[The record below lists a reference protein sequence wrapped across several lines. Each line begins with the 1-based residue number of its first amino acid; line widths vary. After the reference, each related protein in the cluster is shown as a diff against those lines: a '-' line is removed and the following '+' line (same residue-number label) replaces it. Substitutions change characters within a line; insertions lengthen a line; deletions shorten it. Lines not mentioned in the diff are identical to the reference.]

1 MDPRINPFSPGA
13 GSPPPELAG
22 RSPILD
28 HAAISLD
35 RLRNGLHARSMI
47 LVGLRGVGK
56 TVVLNRIHMLA
67 QEAGYHAAFIEANE
81 RKTLAQLL
89 LPALRQIL
97 YTLNLRENVS
107 DKTRRALRVLRS
119 FIGSLGLKA
128 KAGLGHLELELAI
141 DPETGSA
148 DSGDFE
154 ADLSELLQAVGE
166 AAADR
171 KRAIALCIDEV
182 QYLHEKEFGALIM
195 ALHRVSQ
202 RRLPLALIAAGLPQ
216 VRGLAGRSKS
226 YAERLFEYPE
236 IGPLRPSE
244 CEEALQIPVRNQGA
258 AFSREALDEIIQVT
272 QGYPY
277 FLQQWGYEAWNS
289 SAGPIIE
296 LADIHRATKLSI
308 RRLDQSFFR
317 VRFDRL
323 TPKEKD
329 YLHALADMGPTAHRS
344 GEIAARLGVKIQS
357 VAPVRDALI
366 RKGMIYSPIYGE
378 TAFTVPLFDEFM
390 CRVMPPSRSLPSR
403 PGDRS
408 VSLPAKSLPTP
419 G

>member
-1 MDPRINPFSPGA
+1 MDARINPFAPGA

-22 RSPILD
+22 RGPILD
-28 HAAISLD
+28 HAAIALD
-35 RLRNGLHARSMI
+35 RLRNGLHAKSMI

-67 QEAGYHAAFIEANE
+67 EEAGYQAAFIEAHE
-81 RKTLAQLL
+81 GKTLAELL

-97 YTLNLRENVS
+97 YALNLRENVS

-119 FIGSLGLKA
+119 FLGSLGLKA
-128 KAGLGHLELELAI
+128 KASLGEMELELAI

-171 KRAIALCIDEV
+171 KRAIALCIDEI
-182 QYLHEKEFGALIM
+182 QFLHEKEFGALIM

-202 RRLPLALIAAGLPQ
+202 RRLPLALIGAGLPQ

-236 IGPLRPSE
+236 VGPLQPNDAT
-244 CEEALQIPVRNQGA
+244 EALQIPVRNQGA
-258 AFSREALDEIIQVT
+258 EFSSAALAEVIEVT

-277 FLQQWGYEAWNS
+277 FLQQWGYEAWNT

-296 LADIHRATKLSI
+296 IADIHRATTLAI

-329 YLHALADMGPTAHRS
+329 YLRALAGMGPDPHRS
-344 GEIAARLGVKIQS
+344 GEIAARLGVRIQS

-366 RKGMIYSPIYGE
+366 RKGMIFSPVYGE
-378 TAFTVPLFDEFM
+378 TAFTVPLFDEFLH
-390 CRVMPPSRSLPSR
+390 RVMPS
-403 PGDRS
+403 
-408 VSLPAKSLPTP
+408 A
-419 G
+419 

>member
-1 MDPRINPFSPGA
+1 MDARINPFSPGA
-13 GSPPPELAG
+13 GSPPPELSG
-22 RSPILD
+22 RTPILD
-28 HAAISLD
+28 HAGISLD
-35 RLRNGLHARSMI
+35 RLRNGLHAKSII

-67 QEAGYHAAFIEANE
+67 QEAGYQAAFIEAHE
-81 RKTLAQLL
+81 GKTLAELL
-89 LPALRQIL
+89 LPALRHIL
-97 YTLNLRENVS
+97 YTLNLKENVS

-119 FIGSLGLKA
+119 FLGALGLKA
-128 KAGLGHLELELAI
+128 KAGLGDLELELAI

-166 AAADR
+166 AAAER
-171 KRAIALCIDEV
+171 KRAIALCIDEI

-202 RRLPLALIAAGLPQ
+202 RRLPLALVGAGLPQ

-236 IGPLRPSE
+236 IGPLQPSDAA
-244 CEEALQIPVRNQGA
+244 EALQIPVRNQGA
-258 AFSREALDEIIQVT
+258 AFSREALSEVIEVT

-277 FLQQWGYEAWNS
+277 FLQQWGYEAWNTA
-289 SAGPIIE
+289 AGPTIE
-296 LADIHRATKLSI
+296 IADIHRASKLAV

-329 YLHALADMGPTAHRS
+329 YLRALAEMGPAPHRS
-344 GEIAARLGVKIQS
+344 GEIALRLGVKIQL
-357 VAPVRDALI
+357 VAPVRDSLI
-366 RKGMIYSPIYGE
+366 RKGMIYSPVYGE

-390 CRVMPPSRSLPSR
+390 CRVMP
-403 PGDRS
+403 
-408 VSLPAKSLPTP
+408 AAQ
-419 G
+419 

>member
-1 MDPRINPFSPGA
+1 MDPRTNPFAPGA

-22 RSPILD
+22 RMPILD
-28 HAAISLD
+28 HAGISLD
-35 RLRNGLHARSMI
+35 RLRNGLHAKSII

-56 TVVLNRIHMLA
+56 TVVLNRIHILA
-67 QEAGYHAAFIEANE
+67 QEAGYQAAFIEAHE
-81 RKTLAQLL
+81 GKTLAELL
-89 LPALRQIL
+89 LPALRHIL
-97 YTLNLRENVS
+97 YSLNLKENVS
-107 DKTRRALRVLRS
+107 EKTRRALRALRS
-119 FIGSLGLKA
+119 FLGSLGLKA
-128 KAGLGHLELELAI
+128 KAGLGDLELELAI
-141 DPETGSA
+141 DPETGLA

-166 AAADR
+166 AAAER
-171 KRAIALCIDEV
+171 KRAIALCIDEI

-202 RRLPLALIAAGLPQ
+202 RRLPLALVGAGLPQ

-236 IGPLRPSE
+236 IGALQPSDAT
-244 CEEALQIPVRNQGA
+244 EALQIPVRNQGA
-258 AFSREALDEIIQVT
+258 EFSQDALDAVIEVT
-272 QGYPY
+272 RGYPY
-277 FLQQWGYEAWNS
+277 FLQQWGYEAWNL
-289 SAGPIIE
+289 AEGPTIK
-296 LADIHRATKLSI
+296 LADVHRATKRAI
-308 RRLDQSFFR
+308 RRLDESFFR

-329 YLHALADMGPTAHRS
+329 YLRALAEMGSAPHRS

-366 RKGMIYSPIYGE
+366 RKGMIYSPVYGE

-390 CRVMPPSRSLPSR
+390 RRAMPSAS
-403 PGDRS
+403 
-408 VSLPAKSLPTP
+408 
-419 G
+419 

>member
-1 MDPRINPFSPGA
+1 MDARINPFAPGA

-22 RSPILD
+22 RGPILD
-28 HAAISLD
+28 HAAIALD
-35 RLRNGLHARSMI
+35 RLRNGLHAKSMI

-67 QEAGYHAAFIEANE
+67 QEAGYQAAFIEAHE
-81 RKTLAQLL
+81 GKTLAELL

-107 DKTRRALRVLRS
+107 EKTRRALRVLRS
-119 FIGSLGLKA
+119 FLGSLGLKA
-128 KAGLGHLELELAI
+128 KASLGDMELELAI

-171 KRAIALCIDEV
+171 KRAIALCIDEI

-202 RRLPLALIAAGLPQ
+202 RRLPLALIGAGLPQ

-236 IGPLRPSE
+236 IGPLQPSDAT
-244 CEEALQIPVRNQGA
+244 EALQIPVRNQGA
-258 AFSREALDEIIQVT
+258 EFSPEALAEVIEVT

-277 FLQQWGYEAWNS
+277 FLQQWGYEAWNI
-289 SAGPIIE
+289 SAGPTMEI
-296 LADIHRATKLSI
+296 ADIHRATKLAI

-329 YLHALADMGPTAHRS
+329 YLRALAGMGPAPHRS

-366 RKGMIYSPIYGE
+366 RKGMIFSPVYGE

-390 CRVMPPSRSLPSR
+390 HRVMPSIQ
-403 PGDRS
+403 
-408 VSLPAKSLPTP
+408 
-419 G
+419 

>member
-1 MDPRINPFSPGA
+1 MNARINPFSPGA

-22 RSPILD
+22 RGPILD
-28 HAAISLD
+28 HASIALD
-35 RLRNGLHARSMI
+35 RLRNGLHAKSII

-67 QEAGYHAAFIEANE
+67 QEAGYNAAFIEAHE
-81 RKTLAQLL
+81 GKTLAELL
-89 LPALRQIL
+89 LPALRHIL
-97 YTLNLRENVS
+97 YTLNLKENVS

-119 FIGSLGLKA
+119 FLGSLGLKA
-128 KAGLGHLELELAI
+128 KAGLGDLELELAI

-166 AAADR
+166 AAAER
-171 KRAIALCIDEV
+171 KRAIALCIDEI
-182 QYLHEKEFGALIM
+182 QYLREKEFGALIM

-202 RRLPLALIAAGLPQ
+202 RRLPLALIGAGLPQ

-236 IGPLRPSE
+236 IGPLQPSDAA
-244 CEEALQIPVRNQGA
+244 EALQIPVRNQGA
-258 AFSREALDEIIQVT
+258 AFSRDALAEVIEVT

-277 FLQQWGYEAWNS
+277 FLQQWGYEAWNA
-289 SAGPIIE
+289 SAGPTIE
-296 LADIHRATKLSI
+296 LTDIHRASKLSV

-329 YLHALADMGPTAHRS
+329 YLRTLAEMGPAPHRS

-357 VAPVRDALI
+357 VAPVRDSLI
-366 RKGMIYSPIYGE
+366 RKGMIYSPVYGE

-390 CRVMPPSRSLPSR
+390 CRVMPS
-403 PGDRS
+403 
-408 VSLPAKSLPTP
+408 A
-419 G
+419 

>member
-1 MDPRINPFSPGA
+1 
-13 GSPPPELAG
+13 LAG
-22 RSPILD
+22 RGPILD
-28 HAAISLD
+28 HAGIALD
-35 RLRNGLHARSMI
+35 RLRNGLHAKSII

-67 QEAGYHAAFIEANE
+67 EEAGYQAAFIEAHE
-81 RKTLAQLL
+81 GKTLAELL
-89 LPALRQIL
+89 LPALRHIL
-97 YTLNLRENVS
+97 YTLNLKENVS

-119 FIGSLGLKA
+119 FLGSLGLKA
-128 KAGLGHLELELAI
+128 KAGLGDLELELAI

-166 AAADR
+166 AAAER
-171 KRAIALCIDEV
+171 KRAIALCIDEI
-182 QYLHEKEFGALIM
+182 QYLREKEFGALIM

-202 RRLPLALIAAGLPQ
+202 RRLPLALIGAGLPQ

-236 IGPLRPSE
+236 IGPLQPSDAA
-244 CEEALQIPVRNQGA
+244 EALQIPVRNQGA
-258 AFSREALDEIIQVT
+258 AFSRDALAEVIEVT

-277 FLQQWGYEAWNS
+277 FLQQWGYEAWNA
-289 SAGPIIE
+289 SAGPMIE
-296 LADIHRATKLSI
+296 LTDIHRASKLSI

-329 YLHALADMGPTAHRS
+329 YLRALAEMGPAPHRS

-357 VAPVRDALI
+357 VAPVRDSLI
-366 RKGMIYSPIYGE
+366 RKGMIYSPVYGE

-390 CRVMPPSRSLPSR
+390 RRVMPS
-403 PGDRS
+403 
-408 VSLPAKSLPTP
+408 A
-419 G
+419 

>member
-1 MDPRINPFSPGA
+1 MDARINPFSPGA

-22 RSPILD
+22 RYPILD
-28 HAAISLD
+28 HAAIALD
-35 RLRNGLHARSMI
+35 RLRNGLHARSII

-56 TVVLNRIHMLA
+56 TVVLNRIHMIA
-67 QEAGYHAAFIEANE
+67 QEAGYQAAFLEARE
-81 RKTLAQLL
+81 SQTLAELL
-89 LPALRQIL
+89 LPALRQVL
-97 YTLNLRENVS
+97 YRLNLKENVS
-107 DKTRRALRVLRS
+107 EKTRRALRVLRS
-119 FIGSLGLKA
+119 FLGSLGLKA
-128 KAGLGHLELELAI
+128 KAGLGDLELELAI

-166 AAADR
+166 AAAER
-171 KRAIALCIDEV
+171 QRAIALCIDEI

-216 VRGLAGRSKS
+216 VRALAGRSKS

-236 IGPLRPSE
+236 IGPLQPSE
-244 CEEALQIPVRNQGA
+244 ATEALQIPVRNLGV
-258 AFSREALDEIIQVT
+258 AFSSRAMEEIIEVT

-277 FLQQWGYEAWNS
+277 FLQQWGYEAWNLA
-289 SAGPIIE
+289 AGPTIE
-296 LADIHRATKLSI
+296 AADIERATKLAI

-323 TPKEKD
+323 TPREKD
-329 YLHALADMGPTAHRS
+329 YLRALAGMGPAPHRS
-344 GEIAARLGVKIQS
+344 GEIAARLGVKIQA

-366 RKGMIYSPIYGE
+366 RKGMIYSPVYGE

-390 CRVMPPSRSLPSR
+390 RRVMPQ
-403 PGDRS
+403 
-408 VSLPAKSLPTP
+408 AE
-419 G
+419 

>member
-1 MDPRINPFSPGA
+1 MEPRINPFAPGA

-22 RSPILD
+22 RGPILD
-28 HAAISLD
+28 HAAIALD
-35 RLRNGLHARSMI
+35 RLRDGLHAKSII

-56 TVVLNRIHMLA
+56 TVILNRIHMLA
-67 QEAGYHAAFIEANE
+67 QEAGYYAAFLEANE
-81 RKTLAQLL
+81 GKSLAELL

-97 YTLNLRENVS
+97 YALNLRENVS

-119 FIGSLGLKA
+119 FLAGLGLKA
-128 KAGLGHLELELAI
+128 KAGLGDLELELAI
-141 DPETGSA
+141 DPEVGSA

-171 KRAIALCIDEV
+171 KRSIALCLDEV
-182 QYLHEKEFGALIM
+182 QYLHEREFGALIM

-216 VRGLAGRSKS
+216 VRALSGRSKS

-236 IGPLRPSE
+236 IGPLQPSDAT
-244 CEEALQIPVRNQGA
+244 EALQKPVRSLGVS
-258 AFSREALDEIIQVT
+258 FSPDALAEIIEVT

-277 FLQQWGYEAWNS
+277 FLQQWGYEAWSN
-289 SAGPIIE
+289 SAGPTIE
-296 LADIHRATKLSI
+296 LNDIHRATRLAI

-329 YLHALADMGPTAHRS
+329 YLRALAELGASAQRS
-344 GEIAARLGVKIQS
+344 GHIAARLGVKIQS
-357 VAPVRDALI
+357 VAPVRDSLM
-366 RKGMIYSPIYGE
+366 RKGMIYSPVYGE

-390 CRVMPPSRSLPSR
+390 RRVMPQFP
-403 PGDRS
+403 
-408 VSLPAKSLPTP
+408 
-419 G
+419 

>member
-1 MDPRINPFSPGA
+1 MDPRINPFAPGA

-22 RSPILD
+22 RGPILD

-35 RLRNGLHARSMI
+35 RLRNRLHAKSII

-56 TVVLNRIHMLA
+56 TVILNRIHMLA
-67 QEAGYHAAFIEANE
+67 QEAGYYAAFIEAHE
-81 RKTLAQLL
+81 GKSLAELL
-89 LPALRQIL
+89 LPALRNIL
-97 YTLNLRENVS
+97 YSLNLRENVS

-119 FIGSLGLKA
+119 FLAGLGLKA
-128 KAGLGHLELELAI
+128 KAGLGDLELELAI

-171 KRAIALCIDEV
+171 NRAIAICLDEV
-182 QYLHEKEFGALIM
+182 QYLHQREFGALIM

-216 VRGLAGRSKS
+216 VRALAGRSKS

-236 IGPLRPSE
+236 IGPLQPSDAE
-244 CEEALQIPVRNQGA
+244 GALQIPIRNQGA
-258 AFSREALDEIIQVT
+258 AISAEALNEIIHVT

-277 FLQQWGYEAWNS
+277 FLQQWGYEAWNAS
-289 SAGPIIE
+289 TGPTIE

-323 TPKEKD
+323 TPREKD
-329 YLHALADMGPTAHRS
+329 YLRALAEMGPNAHRS

-366 RKGMIYSPIYGE
+366 RKGMIYSPLYGE

-390 CRVMPPSRSLPSR
+390 RRAMPTL
-403 PGDRS
+403 
-408 VSLPAKSLPTP
+408 
-419 G
+419 

>member
-1 MDPRINPFSPGA
+1 MDPRTNPFAPGA

-22 RSPILD
+22 RMPILD
-28 HAAISLD
+28 HAGIALD
-35 RLRNGLHARSMI
+35 RLRNGLHAKSII

-67 QEAGYHAAFIEANE
+67 EEAGYQAAFIEAHE
-81 RKTLAQLL
+81 GKSLAELL
-89 LPALRQIL
+89 LPALRHIL
-97 YTLNLRENVS
+97 YSLNLKENVS
-107 DKTRRALRVLRS
+107 EKTRRALRALRS
-119 FIGSLGLKA
+119 FLGSLGLKA
-128 KAGLGHLELELAI
+128 KAGLGDLELELAI
-141 DPETGSA
+141 DPERGLA

-171 KRAIALCIDEV
+171 KRAIALCIDEI

-202 RRLPLALIAAGLPQ
+202 RRLPLALVGAGLPQ

-236 IGPLRPSE
+236 IGALQPSE
-244 CEEALQIPVRNQGA
+244 ATEALQIPVRNEGA
-258 AFSREALDEIIQVT
+258 EFAPEALEAVIEVT
-272 QGYPY
+272 RGYPY
-277 FLQQWGYEAWNS
+277 FLQQWGYEAWNL
-289 SAGPIIE
+289 AEGPTIG
-296 LADIHRATKLSI
+296 LADIHRATKRAI
-308 RRLDQSFFR
+308 RRLDESFFR

-329 YLHALADMGPTAHRS
+329 YLRALAEMGAAPHRS

-366 RKGMIYSPIYGE
+366 RKGMIYSPVYGE

-390 CRVMPPSRSLPSR
+390 RRAMPS
-403 PGDRS
+403 G
-408 VSLPAKSLPTP
+408 T
-419 G
+419 

>member
-1 MDPRINPFSPGA
+1 MDPQINPFSPGA

-22 RSPILD
+22 RGPILD
-28 HAAISLD
+28 YATLSLH
-35 RLRNGLHARSMI
+35 RLRNGLHAKSII

-56 TVVLNRIHMLA
+56 TVVLNRIYMLA
-67 QEAGYHAAFIEANE
+67 QEAGYQAAFIEAHE
-81 RKTLAQLL
+81 GKSLAELL

-107 DKTRRALRVLRS
+107 DKTRRALRALRS

-128 KAGLGHLELELAI
+128 KAGLGDLELELAI
-141 DPETGSA
+141 DPERGLA

-154 ADLSELLQAVGE
+154 ADLSELLQTVGE

-171 KRAIALCIDEV
+171 KRAIALCIDEI

-195 ALHRVSQ
+195 ALHRISQ

-236 IGPLRPSE
+236 IGPLQPSDAS
-244 CEEALQIPVRNQGA
+244 EALQIPVRNLGV
-258 AFSREALDEIIQVT
+258 AFSRNALANIQQVT

-277 FLQQWGYEAWNS
+277 FLQQWGYEAWNTAS
-289 SAGPIIE
+289 GPTIE
-296 LADIHRATKLSI
+296 IGDIHRATKLAV
-308 RRLDQSFFR
+308 RRLDESFFR

-329 YLHALADMGPTAHRS
+329 YLRTLAEMGPAAQRS
-344 GEIAARLGVKIQS
+344 GEIAAHMG
-357 VAPVRDALI
+357 
-366 RKGMIYSPIYGE
+366 
-378 TAFTVPLFDEFM
+378 
-390 CRVMPPSRSLPSR
+390 
-403 PGDRS
+403 
-408 VSLPAKSLPTP
+408 AKSNPWRPCAMPYPQRHDL
-419 G
+419 

>member
-1 MDPRINPFSPGA
+1 MDARINPFAPGA

-22 RSPILD
+22 RGPILD
-28 HAAISLD
+28 HAAIALD
-35 RLRNGLHARSMI
+35 RLRNGLHAKSMI

-67 QEAGYHAAFIEANE
+67 HEAGYQAAFIEAHE
-81 RKTLAQLL
+81 GKTLAELL
-89 LPALRQIL
+89 LPALRQVL
-97 YTLNLRENVS
+97 YALNLRENVS
-107 DKTRRALRVLRS
+107 EKTRRALRVLRS
-119 FIGSLGLKA
+119 FLGSLGLKA
-128 KAGLGHLELELAI
+128 KASLGEMELELAI

-171 KRAIALCIDEV
+171 RRAIALCIDEI

-202 RRLPLALIAAGLPQ
+202 RRLPLALIGAGLPQ

-236 IGPLRPSE
+236 IGPLQPSE
-244 CEEALQIPVRNQGA
+244 ATEALQIPVRNLGVE
-258 AFSREALDEIIQVT
+258 FSPEALAEVIEVT

-277 FLQQWGYEAWNS
+277 FLQQWGYEAWNT
-289 SAGPIIE
+289 SAGSIIE
-296 LADIHRATKLSI
+296 IADIHRATKLAI

-329 YLHALADMGPTAHRS
+329 YLHALAGMGPAPHRS

-366 RKGMIYSPIYGE
+366 RKGMIFSPVYGE

-390 CRVMPPSRSLPSR
+390 HRVMPS
-403 PGDRS
+403 
-408 VSLPAKSLPTP
+408 A
-419 G
+419 

>member
-1 MDPRINPFSPGA
+1 MEPRINPFAPGA

-22 RSPILD
+22 RGPILD
-28 HAAISLD
+28 HAAIALD
-35 RLRNGLHARSMI
+35 RLRNGLHAKSII

-56 TVVLNRIHMLA
+56 TVILNRIHMLA
-67 QEAGYHAAFIEANE
+67 QEAGYYAAFLEATE
-81 RKTLAQLL
+81 GKSLAELL

-119 FIGSLGLKA
+119 FLGGLGLKA
-128 KAGLGHLELELAI
+128 KAGLGDLELELAI
-141 DPETGSA
+141 DPETGTA

-171 KRAIALCIDEV
+171 KCSIAICLDEV
-182 QYLHEKEFGALIM
+182 QYLHEREFGALIM
-195 ALHRVSQ
+195 ALHRVAQ

-216 VRGLAGRSKS
+216 VRALAGRSKS

-236 IGPLRPSE
+236 IGPLQPSDAT
-244 CEEALQIPVRNQGA
+244 EALRIPVRNLGVHFTA
-258 AFSREALDEIIQVT
+258 EALHEIIEVT
-272 QGYPY
+272 RGYPY
-277 FLQQWGYEAWNS
+277 FLQQWGYEAWNT
-289 SAGPIIE
+289 SAGPAIE
-296 LADIHRATKLSI
+296 AADIERATKLAI

-329 YLHALADMGPTAHRS
+329 YLRALAELGAAAQRS
-344 GEIAARLGVKIQS
+344 GAIAARLGVKIQS
-357 VAPVRDALI
+357 VAPVRDSLI
-366 RKGMIYSPIYGE
+366 RKGMIYSPVYGE

-390 CRVMPPSRSLPSR
+390 RRVMPVF
-403 PGDRS
+403 D
-408 VSLPAKSLPTP
+408 
-419 G
+419 

>member
-1 MDPRINPFSPGA
+1 MDARINPFAPGA

-22 RSPILD
+22 RGPILD
-28 HAAISLD
+28 HAAIALD
-35 RLRNGLHARSMI
+35 RLRNGLHAKSMI

-67 QEAGYHAAFIEANE
+67 QEAGYQAAFIEAHE
-81 RKTLAQLL
+81 GKTLAELL
-89 LPALRQIL
+89 LPALRRVL

-107 DKTRRALRVLRS
+107 EKTRRALRVLRS
-119 FIGSLGLKA
+119 FLGGLGLKA
-128 KAGLGHLELELAI
+128 KASLGEMELELAI

-171 KRAIALCIDEV
+171 KRAIALCVDEI

-202 RRLPLALIAAGLPQ
+202 RRLPLALIGAGLPQ

-236 IGPLRPSE
+236 IGPLQPSE
-244 CEEALQIPVRNQGA
+244 ATEALQIPVRNQGA
-258 AFSREALDEIIQVT
+258 EFSPDALAEVIDVT

-277 FLQQWGYEAWNS
+277 FLQQWGYEAWNT
-289 SAGPIIE
+289 SAGPTIE
-296 LADIHRATKLSI
+296 IADIHRATKLAI

-329 YLHALADMGPTAHRS
+329 YLRALAGMGPAPHRS

-366 RKGMIYSPIYGE
+366 RKGMIFSPVYGE

-390 CRVMPPSRSLPSR
+390 HRVMPSIQ
-403 PGDRS
+403 
-408 VSLPAKSLPTP
+408 
-419 G
+419 

>member
-1 MDPRINPFSPGA
+1 MNPRVNPFAPGA

-22 RSPILD
+22 RGPILD
-28 HAAISLD
+28 QAAIALD

-47 LVGLRGVGK
+47 LVGLRGTGK
-56 TVVLNRIHMLA
+56 TVVLNRIHSHA
-67 QEAGYHAAFIEANE
+67 QDSGYHAAFLEARE
-81 RKTLAQLL
+81 GKTLAELL
-89 LPALRQIL
+89 LPALRHIL

-119 FIGSLGLKA
+119 FLGALGLKA
-128 KAGLGHLELELAI
+128 KAELGELQLELAI

-171 KRAIALCIDEV
+171 NRAIALCIDEI

-202 RRLPLALIAAGLPQ
+202 RRLPLALVAAGLPQ
-216 VRGLAGRSKS
+216 VRALAGRSKS

-236 IGPLRPSE
+236 IGQLRPSE
-244 CEEALQIPVRNQGA
+244 AEEALQIPARQQGA
-258 AFSREALDEIIQVT
+258 SFSPQALAEIITVT

-277 FLQQWGYEAWNS
+277 FLQQWGYEAWNT
-289 SAGPIIE
+289 SAGPTIE
-296 LADIHRATKLSI
+296 LGDIHRANKLAV

-323 TPKEKD
+323 TPREKD
-329 YLHALADMGPTAHRS
+329 YLRALAEMGPNAHRS

-366 RKGMIYSPIYGE
+366 RKGMIYSPLYGE

-390 CRVMPPSRSLPSR
+390 RRAMPTL
-403 PGDRS
+403 
-408 VSLPAKSLPTP
+408 
-419 G
+419 

>member
-1 MDPRINPFSPGA
+1 MDPRINPFAPGA

-22 RSPILD
+22 RGPILD

-35 RLRNGLHARSMI
+35 RLRNRLHAKSII

-56 TVVLNRIHMLA
+56 TVILNRIHMLA
-67 QEAGYHAAFIEANE
+67 QEAGYYAAFIEAHE
-81 RKTLAQLL
+81 GKSLAELL
-89 LPALRQIL
+89 LPALRHIL
-97 YTLNLRENVS
+97 YSLNLRENVS

-119 FIGSLGLKA
+119 FLAGLGLKA
-128 KAGLGHLELELAI
+128 KAGLGDLELELAI

-171 KRAIALCIDEV
+171 NRAIAICLDEV
-182 QYLHEKEFGALIM
+182 QYLHQREFGALIM

-216 VRGLAGRSKS
+216 VRALAGRSKS

-236 IGPLRPSE
+236 IGPLQPSDAE
-244 CEEALQIPVRNQGA
+244 GALQIPIRNQGA
-258 AFSREALDEIIQVT
+258 AISAEALNEIIHVT

-277 FLQQWGYEAWNS
+277 FLQQWGYEAWNAS
-289 SAGPIIE
+289 TGPTIE

-329 YLHALADMGPTAHRS
+329 YLRALAELGAAAQRS
-344 GEIAARLGVKIQS
+344 GNIAARLGAKIQS
-357 VAPVRDALI
+357 VAPLRDSLI

-378 TAFTVPLFDEFM
+378 TAFTVPLFDQFM
-390 CRVMPPSRSLPSR
+390 RRVMPSFP
-403 PGDRS
+403 
-408 VSLPAKSLPTP
+408 
-419 G
+419 

>member
-1 MDPRINPFSPGA
+1 MDPRINPFAPGA

-22 RSPILD
+22 RGPILD

-35 RLRNGLHARSMI
+35 RLRNRLHAKSII

-56 TVVLNRIHMLA
+56 TVILNRIHMLA
-67 QEAGYHAAFIEANE
+67 QEAGYYAAFIEAHE
-81 RKTLAQLL
+81 GKSLAELL
-89 LPALRQIL
+89 LPALRNIL
-97 YTLNLRENVS
+97 YSLNLRENVS

-119 FIGSLGLKA
+119 FLAGLGLKA
-128 KAGLGHLELELAI
+128 KAGLGDLELELAI

-171 KRAIALCIDEV
+171 NRAIAICLDEV
-182 QYLHEKEFGALIM
+182 QYLHQREFGALIM

-216 VRGLAGRSKS
+216 VRALAGRSKS

-236 IGPLRPSE
+236 IGPLQPSDAE
-244 CEEALQIPVRNQGA
+244 GALQIPIRNQGA
-258 AFSREALDEIIQVT
+258 AISAEALNEIIHVT

-277 FLQQWGYEAWNS
+277 FLQQWGYEAWNAS
-289 SAGPIIE
+289 TGPTIE

-329 YLHALADMGPTAHRS
+329 YLRALAELGAAAQRS
-344 GEIAARLGVKIQS
+344 GNIAARLGAKIQS
-357 VAPVRDALI
+357 VAPLRDSLI

-378 TAFTVPLFDEFM
+378 TAFTVPLFDQFM
-390 CRVMPPSRSLPSR
+390 RRVMPSFP
-403 PGDRS
+403 
-408 VSLPAKSLPTP
+408 
-419 G
+419 

>member
-1 MDPRINPFSPGA
+1 MNPRINPFSPGA

-28 HAAISLD
+28 HAAIALD
-35 RLRNGLHARSMI
+35 RLCSGRHAKSII

-56 TVVLNRIHMLA
+56 TVILNRIHMLA
-67 QEAGYHAAFIEANE
+67 QEAGYQAAFLEAQE
-81 RKTLAQLL
+81 GKSLAELL

-97 YTLNLRENVS
+97 YALSLRENVS
-107 DKTRRALRVLRS
+107 EKTRRALRALRS
-119 FIGSLGLKA
+119 FVGSLGLKA
-128 KAGLGHLELELAI
+128 KAGLGDLELELAI
-141 DPETGSA
+141 DPEVGLA

-171 KRAIALCIDEV
+171 KRAIALCIDEI

-202 RRLPLALIAAGLPQ
+202 RRLPLALVGAGLPQ

-244 CEEALQIPVRNQGA
+244 AEEALQIPVRNEGA
-258 AFSREALDEIIQVT
+258 AFTREALDEVIEVT

-277 FLQQWGYEAWNS
+277 FLQQWGYEAWNLA
-289 SAGPIIE
+289 AGPTIE
-296 LADIHRATKLSI
+296 LADIHLATARAI
-308 RRLDQSFFR
+308 RRLDESFFR

-329 YLHALADMGPTAHRS
+329 YLRALAEMGPAPHRS
-344 GEIAARLGVKIQS
+344 GQIAAQLGVKIQS
-357 VAPVRDALI
+357 VAPVRDSLI
-366 RKGMIYSPIYGE
+366 RKGMIYSPVYGE

-390 CRVMPPSRSLPSR
+390 GRAMPAGS
-403 PGDRS
+403 
-408 VSLPAKSLPTP
+408 
-419 G
+419 

>member
-1 MDPRINPFSPGA
+1 MDPRINPFAPGA

-22 RSPILD
+22 RGPILD
-28 HAAISLD
+28 HATIALD
-35 RLRNGLHARSMI
+35 RLRDGLHAKSII

-67 QEAGYHAAFIEANE
+67 QEAGYYAAFLEAHE
-81 RKTLAQLL
+81 GKSLAELL

-97 YTLNLRENVS
+97 YALNLRENVS

-119 FIGSLGLKA
+119 FLSGLGLKA
-128 KAGLGHLELELAI
+128 KAGLGDLELELAI

-171 KRAIALCIDEV
+171 KRSIALCLDEV
-182 QYLHEKEFGALIM
+182 QFLHEREFGALIM

-216 VRGLAGRSKS
+216 VRALTGRSKS

-236 IGPLRPSE
+236 IGPLQPSDAA
-244 CEEALQIPVRNQGA
+244 EALQIPVRNQGA
-258 AFSREALDEIIQVT
+258 AFSDQALAAIIEVT

-277 FLQQWGYEAWNS
+277 FLQQWGYEAWNTA
-289 SAGPIIE
+289 AGPTIE
-296 LADIHRATKLSI
+296 LADIDRATRLAI

-329 YLHALADMGPTAHRS
+329 YLRALAEMGPAAQRS
-344 GEIAARLGVKIQS
+344 GNIAARLGVKIQS
-357 VAPVRDALI
+357 VAPVRDSLI

-378 TAFTVPLFDEFM
+378 TAFTVPLFDQFM
-390 CRVMPPSRSLPSR
+390 RRAMPSE
-403 PGDRS
+403 
-408 VSLPAKSLPTP
+408 T
-419 G
+419 

>member
-22 RSPILD
+22 RGPILD
-28 HAAISLD
+28 HAAIALD
-35 RLRNGLHARSMI
+35 RLCNGLHAKSII

-56 TVVLNRIHMLA
+56 TVILNRIHMLA
-67 QEAGYHAAFIEANE
+67 QEAGYYAAFLEAHE
-81 RKTLAQLL
+81 GKSLAELL
-89 LPALRQIL
+89 LPALRHIL
-97 YTLNLRENVS
+97 YSLNLRENVS

-119 FIGSLGLKA
+119 FLAGLGLKA
-128 KAGLGHLELELAI
+128 KAGLGDLELELAI

-182 QYLHEKEFGALIM
+182 QFLHEREFGALIM

-216 VRGLAGRSKS
+216 VRALAGRSKS
-226 YAERLFEYPE
+226 YSERLFEYPE
-236 IGPLRPSE
+236 IGPLQPSDAA
-244 CEEALQIPVRNQGA
+244 EALQIPLRNHGA
-258 AFSREALDEIIQVT
+258 AISVEALAEIVQVT

-277 FLQQWGYEAWNS
+277 FLQQWGYEAWNAS
-289 SAGPIIE
+289 TGPTIE

-329 YLHALADMGPTAHRS
+329 YLRALAELGAAAQRS
-344 GEIAARLGVKIQS
+344 GNIAARLGAKIQS
-357 VAPVRDALI
+357 VAPLRDSLI
-366 RKGMIYSPIYGE
+366 RKGMIYSPVYGE
-378 TAFTVPLFDEFM
+378 TAFTVPLFDQFM
-390 CRVMPPSRSLPSR
+390 RRVMPSIP
-403 PGDRS
+403 
-408 VSLPAKSLPTP
+408 
-419 G
+419 

>member
-1 MDPRINPFSPGA
+1 MGPRTNPFSPGA

-22 RSPILD
+22 RMPILD
-28 HAAISLD
+28 HAGIALD
-35 RLRNGLHARSMI
+35 RLRNGLHAKSII

-67 QEAGYHAAFIEANE
+67 QEAGYQAAFIEAHE
-81 RKTLAQLL
+81 GKSLAELL
-89 LPALRQIL
+89 LPALRHIL
-97 YTLNLRENVS
+97 YTLNLKEDVS
-107 DKTRRALRVLRS
+107 EKTRRALRALRS
-119 FIGSLGLKA
+119 FLGSLGLKA
-128 KAGLGHLELELAI
+128 KAGLGDLELELAI
-141 DPETGSA
+141 DPETGLA

-171 KRAIALCIDEV
+171 RRAIALCIDEI
-182 QYLHEKEFGALIM
+182 QYLREKEFSALIM

-202 RRLPLALIAAGLPQ
+202 RRLPLALVGAGLPQ
-216 VRGLAGRSKS
+216 VRGLAGRFKS

-236 IGPLRPSE
+236 IGALQPSDAA
-244 CEEALQIPVRNQGA
+244 EALQIPVRDQGGEFA
-258 AFSREALDEIIQVT
+258 PEALDEVIQVT
-272 QGYPY
+272 RGYPY
-277 FLQQWGYEAWNS
+277 FLQQWGYEAWNLS
-289 SAGPIIE
+289 DGPTIS
-296 LADIHRATKLSI
+296 LADIHRTNERAV
-308 RRLDQSFFR
+308 RRLDESFFR

-329 YLHALADMGPTAHRS
+329 YLRALAEMGPAPHHS

-366 RKGMIYSPIYGE
+366 RKGMIYSPVYGE

-390 CRVMPPSRSLPSR
+390 RRAMPP
-403 PGDRS
+403 
-408 VSLPAKSLPTP
+408 VI
-419 G
+419 

>member
-1 MDPRINPFSPGA
+1 MDARINPFAPGA
-13 GSPPPELAG
+13 GSPPPEVAG
-22 RSPILD
+22 RGPILD
-28 HAAISLD
+28 HAAIALD
-35 RLRNGLHARSMI
+35 RLRNGLHAKSMI

-67 QEAGYHAAFIEANE
+67 QEAGYQAAFIEAHE
-81 RKTLAQLL
+81 GKTLAELL

-107 DKTRRALRVLRS
+107 EKTRRALRVLRS
-119 FIGSLGLKA
+119 FLGSLGLKA
-128 KAGLGHLELELAI
+128 KASLGDMELELAI

-171 KRAIALCIDEV
+171 KRAIALCIDEI

-202 RRLPLALIAAGLPQ
+202 RLLPLALIGAGLPQ

-236 IGPLRPSE
+236 IGPLQPSDAT
-244 CEEALQIPVRNQGA
+244 EALQIPVRNQGA
-258 AFSREALDEIIQVT
+258 EFSPEALAEVIEVT

-277 FLQQWGYEAWNS
+277 FLQQWGYEAWNI
-289 SAGPIIE
+289 SAGPTMEI
-296 LADIHRATKLSI
+296 ADIHRATKLAI

-329 YLHALADMGPTAHRS
+329 YLRALAGMGPAPHRS

-366 RKGMIYSPIYGE
+366 RKGMIFSPVYGE

-390 CRVMPPSRSLPSR
+390 HRVMPS
-403 PGDRS
+403 
-408 VSLPAKSLPTP
+408 A
-419 G
+419 

>member
-1 MDPRINPFSPGA
+1 MDARINPFAPGA

-22 RSPILD
+22 RGPILD
-28 HAAISLD
+28 HAAIALD
-35 RLRNGLHARSMI
+35 RLRNGLHAKSMI

-67 QEAGYHAAFIEANE
+67 EEAGYQAAFIEAHE
-81 RKTLAQLL
+81 GKTLAELL
-89 LPALRQIL
+89 LPALRHVL
-97 YTLNLRENVS
+97 YALNLRENVS

-119 FIGSLGLKA
+119 FLGSLGLKA
-128 KAGLGHLELELAI
+128 KASLGEMELELAI

-171 KRAIALCIDEV
+171 KRAIALCIDEI

-202 RRLPLALIAAGLPQ
+202 RRLPLALIGAGLPQ

-236 IGPLRPSE
+236 IGPLQPSE
-244 CEEALQIPVRNQGA
+244 ATEALQIPVRNQGA
-258 AFSREALDEIIQVT
+258 EFSREALAEVIEIT
-272 QGYPY
+272 KGYPY
-277 FLQQWGYEAWNS
+277 FLQQWGYEAWNT
-289 SAGPIIE
+289 SAGPAIE
-296 LADIHRATKLSI
+296 IADIHRATKLAI

-329 YLHALADMGPTAHRS
+329 YLRALAGMGPAPHRS

-366 RKGMIYSPIYGE
+366 RKGMIFSPVYGE

-390 CRVMPPSRSLPSR
+390 HRVMPS
-403 PGDRS
+403 
-408 VSLPAKSLPTP
+408 A
-419 G
+419 

>member
-1 MDPRINPFSPGA
+1 MNPRINPFAPGA
-13 GSPPPELAG
+13 GAPPPELAG
-22 RSPILD
+22 RGPILEN
-28 HAAISLD
+28 AAIALD

-56 TVVLNRIHMLA
+56 TVVLNRIHIHA
-67 QEAGYHAAFIEANE
+67 QESGYHAAFLEARE
-81 RKTLAQLL
+81 GKTLAELL
-89 LPALRQIL
+89 LPALRHIL

-119 FIGSLGLKA
+119 FLGALGLKA
-128 KAGLGHLELELAI
+128 KAGLGELEFELAI
-141 DPETGSA
+141 NPETGTA

-171 KRAIALCIDEV
+171 NRAIALCIDEI

-202 RRLPLALIAAGLPQ
+202 RKLPLVLVAAGLPQ
-216 VRGLAGRSKS
+216 VRALAGRSKS

-236 IGPLRPSE
+236 IGQLRLSE
-244 CEEALQIPVRNQGA
+244 AEVALQIPARQQGA
-258 AFSREALDEIIQVT
+258 SFSHQALNEIFNVT

-277 FLQQWGYEAWNS
+277 FLQQWGYEAWNTA
-289 SAGPIIE
+289 AGPIIE
-296 LADIHRATKLSI
+296 LEDIHRTNKLAI

-323 TPKEKD
+323 TPREKD
-329 YLHALADMGPTAHRS
+329 YLRALAEMGPNAHRS

-390 CRVMPPSRSLPSR
+390 RRVMPTL
-403 PGDRS
+403 
-408 VSLPAKSLPTP
+408 
-419 G
+419 